1 MFTPQHRLDK
11 ASDAPDYLHTNDR
24 SRISVE
30 RGKRQGMLHRPQ
42 STAEALALL
51 AGGEGT
57 PIAGGTDIYPALVDR
72 PPPAALIDLS
82 RLGDLKGVTSDSS
95 TLRIGAA
102 TTWSEI
108 AKSALPP
115 AFDMLRQAAR
125 QIGAVQIQNRATIG
139 GNLCNASP
147 AADGAPPLLAL
158 DAEVELAS
166 PRGSRRMPLEQF
178 TLGNRRTARAV
189 DEIMTAVIMPQ
200 QPATARSTFL
210 KLGARDY
217 LVISIVMVAAL
228 LDIDRNN
235 TIRAARIAIGAASPT
250 AQRLRDLEARLI
262 GRPADARI
270 ADDLSPADF
279 AALNPID
286 DVRATAA
293 YRLEAAHEL
302 VRRALLEL
310 AGVAYV

>member
-1 MFTPQHRLDK
+1 
-11 ASDAPDYLHTNDR
+11 
-24 SRISVE
+24 
-30 RGKRQGMLHRPQ
+30 MLHRPQ

-51 AGGEGT
+51 ARGEGT

-125 QIGAVQIQNRATIG
+125 QIGAIQIQNRATIG

>member
-1 MFTPQHRLDK
+1 
-11 ASDAPDYLHTNDR
+11 
-24 SRISVE
+24 
-30 RGKRQGMLHRPQ
+30 MLHRPQ